1 MVAWRPPGPDALL
14 PLSWRDPLWVS
25 TEVSASG
32 GPGVP
37 GVWPSLRPGWP
48 DGQVRLFL
56 GLRGPEPVSGGRGG
70 RRKGQDRAGSLGPEN
85 SSPSRA
91 KESERSVIQPQLR
104 ESRRYAK
111 VGKKQTKRK
120 EVCFIS
126 SSDFGDGGA
135 ESL

>member
-1 MVAWRPPGPDALL
+1 MPGDRPGLDAVL
-14 PLSWRDPLWVS
+14 PPSRPDPLWVS
-25 TEVSASG
+25 TEVVASG

-37 GVWPSLRPGWP
+37 VVRPSLRQGWR

-56 GLRGPEPVSGGRGG
+56 GLRGCERVSGGRGG

-85 SSPSRA
+85 ASPSRA
-91 KESERSVIQPQLR
+91 KESKRSVIQPQLR
-104 ESRRYAK
+104 ESRRYTK
-111 VGKKQTKRK
+111 VGKKQATRK

-126 SSDFGDGGA
+126 SSDFGGGGA

>member
-1 MVAWRPPGPDALL
+1 MP
-14 PLSWRDPLWVS
+14 
-25 TEVSASG
+25 
-32 GPGVP
+32 PGVP
-37 GVWPSLRPGWP
+37 GSQACGPLCAAA
-48 DGQVRLFL
+48 
-56 GLRGPEPVSGGRGG
+56 GLTARFGSSSASEEPVSGGRGG